1 LQSMDPRQL
10 PLIPEVI
17 IDRIERRKAR
27 MAELGAKGGRSKSPR
42 KLRACTIN
50 LARAQAARWPG
61 RPRVESHEG

>member
-1 LQSMDPRQL
+1 MRPEQL
-10 PLIPEVI
+10 ELFPEVI
-17 IDRIERRKAR
+17 KNRIVLRKKH

-61 RPRVESHEG
+61 RPRVEGNES